1 MRVERPTDWKPHGY
15 VQLNPKPLLNPSV
28 FPAEK
33 LSPLLTC
40 CAREQGRT
48 LRVCLTSQI
57 HCSTLNHRPLPA
69 MYSSVA
75 APAAIGEPPLKTYE
89 TIKAFVW
96 IIKKAV
102 VLPQLFLYDERAFY
116 SSTMVQMLTRFQSGS
131 ENMSPTP
138 CPSAV
143 MRRSLILCRFINTSF
158 TASARWRAMRS
169 FTSLLPSGE
178 A

>member
-1 MRVERPTDWKPHGY
+1 MRVERPADWKMHGY
-15 VQLNPKPLLNPSV
+15 VQLNPK
-28 FPAEK
+28 
-33 LSPLLTC
+33 LSTTD
-40 CAREQGRT
+40 RYRQ
-48 LRVCLTSQI
+48 CL
-57 HCSTLNHRPLPA
+57 PLPRGA
-69 MYSSVA
+69 R
-75 APAAIGEPPLKTYE
+75 IGEPPLKTYE

-143 MRRSLILCRFINTSF
+143 MRRSLILYRFINTSF